1 MKKTINAGIGGRS
14 FTIDEDAF
22 NRLDAYLRSFKSRL
36 KDVPVTEVM
45 DDLEARIAELFT
57 EKVGSGARVV
67 DIALVEEVINQLGM
81 PDGSPV
87 PGGGGTAGA
96 TGTAGTAGAKS
107 AAAVPHK
114 LFRDPSGARVAGVC
128 SGLAHYFD
136 LDVSLIRILMLVAIF
151 AATAGFWIYIVL
163 WIVVPKAVTPAQ
175 QCEMRGLV
183 PSAENMAKY
192 ALFTVKSR

>member
-14 FTIDEDAF
+14 FTIDEDAY

-67 DIALVEEVINQLGM
+67 DIALVEDVVNQLGM

-87 PGGGGTAGA
+87 PGEAG
-96 TGTAGTAGAKS
+96 TGTSGAAGAKS

-163 WIVVPKAVTPAQ
+163 WIVVPKAMTPAQ
-175 QCEMRGLV
+175 QCEMRGIV

-192 ALFTVKSR
+192 ALFNAKNR

>member
-14 FTIDEDAF
+14 FTIDEDAY

-57 EKVGSGARVV
+57 EKVGTGARVV
-67 DIALVEEVINQLGM
+67 DIALVEEVVNQLGM

-87 PGGGGTAGA
+87 PGE
-96 TGTAGTAGAKS
+96 TGTGTSGAAGVKS

-128 SGLAHYFD
+128 SGLAYYFD

-163 WIVVPKAVTPAQ
+163 WIVVPKAMTPAQ
-175 QCEMRGLV
+175 QCEMRGIV

-192 ALFTVKSR
+192 ALFNAKNR

>member
-14 FTIDEDAF
+14 FTIDEDAY

-67 DIALVEEVINQLGM
+67 DIALVEEVVNQLGM

-87 PGGGGTAGA
+87 PGETGTSSAGA
-96 TGTAGTAGAKS
+96 AGAKS

-163 WIVVPKAVTPAQ
+163 WIVVPKAMTPAQ
-175 QCEMRGLV
+175 QCEMRGIV

-192 ALFTVKSR
+192 ALFNAKNR

>member
-14 FTIDEDAF
+14 FTIDEDAY

-67 DIALVEEVINQLGM
+67 DIALVEEVVNQLGM

-87 PGGGGTAGA
+87 PGE
-96 TGTAGTAGAKS
+96 TGTGTSGAAGVKS

-163 WIVVPKAVTPAQ
+163 WIVVPKAMTPAQ
-175 QCEMRGLV
+175 QCEMRGIV

-192 ALFTVKSR
+192 ALFNAKNR

>member
-14 FTIDEDAF
+14 FTIDEDAY

-57 EKVGSGARVV
+57 EKVGVGARVV
-67 DIALVEEVINQLGM
+67 DIALVEEVVNQLGM

-87 PGGGGTAGA
+87 PGEAGTGSAGTAA
-96 TGTAGTAGAKS
+96 TAGAKS

-163 WIVVPKAVTPAQ
+163 WIVVPKAMTPAQ